1 MQKNQDKIKSHFN
14 DSIKTMQNLASRIL
28 NFTKL
33 ITKLA
38 ILFHLGIK
46 SNLKLSWGIN
56 LFTARYMYVR
66 KI

>member
-46 SNLKLSWGIN
+46 GNLILSWGIN
-56 LFTARYMYVR
+56 HLRPD
-66 KI
+66 I